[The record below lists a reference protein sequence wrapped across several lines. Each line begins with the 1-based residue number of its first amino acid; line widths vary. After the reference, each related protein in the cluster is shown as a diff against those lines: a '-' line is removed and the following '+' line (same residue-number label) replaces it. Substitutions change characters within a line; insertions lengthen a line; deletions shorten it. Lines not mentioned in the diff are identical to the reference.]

1 MRAAAALFAA
11 AVLFAPPALA
21 QEAGEA
27 EKGQADRLQLEA
39 DEIIYEREDELVR
52 ALGDARVAWRGR
64 VLRAE
69 EIRYDL
75 ALGEVTTGAN
85 AVFITENGDRHFGDN
100 LRFSDD
106 FAQGSAV
113 RLRSLLADDSQLYA
127 EEAELKASESGG
139 RLFTLLDAAYSACR
153 CEEPGWEEAA
163 AGKGAGGAA
172 AGGASEG
179 NDGSAPPGG
188 GLEGGEELSW
198 RVDAD
203 RVEWDADEQTIRYYK
218 ARLRLFNVA
227 IAYAP
232 YLSLPD
238 PTVERRSGF
247 LEPSFRSDSY
257 LGSIIRIPYY
267 FAIAPDTN
275 FQLSPFYS
283 TKRGFG
289 SGLQLEQLYSKSRL
303 DLKGEATKS
312 APAAVREDDT
322 ARRQRGYL
330 FAKYR
335 TDIND
340 NWRAALEVE
349 AVTDKDYL
357 REYRVDPARAQTS
370 RRLRF
375 ERLTLRHYVRVQAV
389 QYQSLRSDETPES
402 EEIRQPSILPI
413 ADWRWR
419 GDPWRGFYPG
429 MDAGFRVLRRSNF
442 GNSQRVHLRPSL
454 RRRHVSAGGHVFS
467 GGLSLQGTFY
477 SFSREALR
485 ATRREGAPPLVL
497 TGSSRRNVDVTYPV
511 VSLGWRWPLMLSAG
525 SQGGAPGASGGG
537 GGGGGEMRS
546 LRSHTFEPRVQ
557 WVGVF
562 GSPNRDDI
570 PNEESQNLELDRARL
585 FRTYRYP
592 GLDRVEEGSRVDYG
606 ASLRSRFGGGRE
618 TSFFLGQSRRVDS
631 GRNEA
636 APNSGYGGRRT
647 HRLDRQPP
655 CRLGEPLRP
664 SDRPAPR
671 RARHRQPRTPS
682 SRSSA
687 RAVGRSRRA
696 TSTAWSGPNPRVL
709 PSARNWTCASA
720 FRCAMNGAARWI
732 SFATGSATRT
742 GASGRP
748 SPTVTTAWR

>member
-1 MRAAAALFAA
+1 MRAATAFFAA

-27 EKGQADRLQLEA
+27 EKGQTDRLQLEA

-357 REYRVDPARAQTS
+357 REYRVD
-370 RRLRF
+370 
-375 ERLTLRHYVRVQAV
+375 
-389 QYQSLRSDETPES
+389 
-402 EEIRQPSILPI
+402 LP
-413 ADWRWR
+413 
-419 GDPWRGFYPG
+419 G
-429 MDAGFRVLRRSNF
+429 
-442 GNSQRVHLRPSL
+442 LRP
-454 RRRHVSAGGHVFS
+454 R
-467 GGLSLQGTFY
+467 
-477 SFSREALR
+477 
-485 ATRREGAPPLVL
+485 GACVL
-497 TGSSRRNVDVTYPV
+497 
-511 VSLGWRWPLMLSAG
+511 
-525 SQGGAPGASGGG
+525 
-537 GGGGGEMRS
+537 
-546 LRSHTFEPRVQ
+546 
-557 WVGVF
+557 
-562 GSPNRDDI
+562 
-570 PNEESQNLELDRARL
+570 
-585 FRTYRYP
+585 
-592 GLDRVEEGSRVDYG
+592 
-606 ASLRSRFGGGRE
+606 
-618 TSFFLGQSRRVDS
+618 
-631 GRNEA
+631 
-636 APNSGYGGRRT
+636 
-647 HRLDRQPP
+647 
-655 CRLGEPLRP
+655 
-664 SDRPAPR
+664 
-671 RARHRQPRTPS
+671 
-682 SRSSA
+682 
-687 RAVGRSRRA
+687 
-696 TSTAWSGPNPRVL
+696 
-709 PSARNWTCASA
+709 
-720 FRCAMNGAARWI
+720 NG
-732 SFATGSATRT
+732 
-742 GASGRP
+742 
-748 SPTVTTAWR
+748 